1 MTTKSPA
8 PPCTAAVSP
17 GDGCLS
23 GYLLPPLM
31 VLCVG
36 GLLSFLLLGSGRS
49 SPAGAGEGPASP
61 EAAVP
66 ELAPPSGSLSPVFTP
81 EIQFWAASLQA
92 WSLASGLDPNLA
104 ATVMQIESCGDP
116 RALSS
121 SGAIGLFQVMPYHF
135 TPRDDPYDPD
145 TNARRGLAY
154 LVRSLAAAKGDPH
167 LALAGYNGGIG
178 VIPRPETT
186 WPLQT
191 QRYAYWGSGIY
202 VEASGGA
209 THSPRLQEWLET
221 SGRSLCRQAA
231 RRLGLVP

>member
-1 MTTKSPA
+1 
-8 PPCTAAVSP
+8 
-17 GDGCLS
+17 LS
-23 GYLLPPLM
+23 AYWLPPLM
-31 VLCVG
+31 VVCVG
-36 GLLSFLLLGSGRS
+36 GLLAFLLLGSSGS
-49 SPAGAGEGPASP
+49 SQAGAGEVPANL

-81 EIQFWAASLQA
+81 EVQFWAVSLQA
-92 WSLASGLDPNLA
+92 WAAAAGLDPNLA

-135 TPRDDPYDPD
+135 TPRDDPYEPD

-154 LVRSLAAAKGDPH
+154 LVRSLAAASGDPRQ
-167 LALAGYNGGIG
+167 ALAGYNGGIG
-178 VIPRPETT
+178 VIPRPEST

-202 VEASGGA
+202 AEASSGA
-209 THSPRLQEWLET
+209 AQSPRLQEWLET

-231 RRLGLVP
+231 RRLGLAP